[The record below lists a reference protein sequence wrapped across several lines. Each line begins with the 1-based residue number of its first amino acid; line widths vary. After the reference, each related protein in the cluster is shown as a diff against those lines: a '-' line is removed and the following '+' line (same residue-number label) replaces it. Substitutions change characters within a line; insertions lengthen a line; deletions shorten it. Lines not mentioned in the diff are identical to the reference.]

1 MAARVVGL
9 DRYKVLG
16 TNSELS
22 LWHLMVTLGMGWK
35 PSSEAGRAGDPVQ
48 K

>member
-1 MAARVVGL
+1 MKTLEQKRCEK
-9 DRYKVLG
+9 Y
-16 TNSELS
+16 
-22 LWHLMVTLGMGWK
+22 LMVTLGMGWK